1 MSVNGAFDDY
11 QDTIDED
18 PAVLVKARDRRTK
31 FKAAFMDELDV
42 EEVWSS
48 GSLRRST
55 QLAPLHDLDLVVVYD
70 QEQQPTWGQ
79 PGDSSA
85 AALEHVAGRVTALL
99 GMSKGTSSRLVRRT
113 HHQDCDHA
121 VKCFIDAPD
130 SGFTVDVMPALR
142 TSEGT
147 LLIPEVHSKKWVE
160 ANPEYLIREVQKR
173 HDAWSHYRRMVR
185 VLKDW
190 RLDAAM
196 HMDSKVKSLVIEIL
210 ALTCLPTSGSRPQ
223 ALARFFTA
231 AAVAVGQPI
240 CDPAALCGET
250 QPDLD
255 YDGLRRELERAR
267 DFANNALLCQ
277 QLNDTANAQRSW
289 REIFGP
295 DFPAPAGPL
304 TVGGAAG
311 AAAVTQTGYQPVKD
325 SPQG

>member
-18 PAVLVKARDRRTK
+18 PAVLAKARERRAK
-31 FKAAFMDELDV
+31 FKAAFTDEPDV

-70 QEQQPTWGQ
+70 EEQQPTWGQ

-85 AALEHVAGRVTALL
+85 AALEHVAGRVTTLL
-99 GMSKGTSSRLVRRT
+99 GITNGTSNQLVRRA
-113 HHQDCDHA
+113 HRRDHA

-142 TSEGT
+142 TAKGT
-147 LLIPEVHSKKWVE
+147 LLIPEVHSREWVE
-160 ANPEYLIREVQKR
+160 ANPEYLIRAVQKR
-173 HDAWSHYRRMVR
+173 HDAWSHYRPMVR

-190 RLDAAM
+190 RLDAAK
-196 HMDSKVKSLVIEIL
+196 HMNSKVKSLVIEIL
-210 ALTCLPTSGSRPQ
+210 ALTCLPTTGSRSQ
-223 ALARFFTA
+223 ALAKFFTA

-240 CDPAALCGET
+240 CDPAQLCGET

-255 YDGLRRELERAR
+255 YDGLRRQLEKAR
-267 DFANNALLCQ
+267 DLANNAVLCE
-277 QLNDTANAQRSW
+277 QLGDIVNAQRLW
-289 REIFGP
+289 RDLFGD
-295 DFPAPAGPL
+295 DFPAPAGL
-304 TVGGAAG
+304 ATVGGAAAVG
-311 AAAVTQTGYQPVKD
+311 AGTLTGYQPVKD